1 MKGNEK
7 IIAKL
12 DALLADELTATNQYI
27 LHSELCANWGY
38 GRLHDAIERR
48 AITEMKHAERLIS
61 RIIYLEGQPTVS
73 KLNPVHIGASV
84 EAQFKHD
91 LQAEVEAVQGYNEGV
106 ALATKFGDNGSRE
119 LFESILKDEE
129 DHVDWIESQLDQVSQ
144 MGIQTYL
151 GQQIKE

>member
-73 KLNPVHIGASV
+73 KLNPVHIGSSV

-106 ALATKFGDNGSRE
+106 ALATKLGDNGSRE